1 MPQGGAGRGEGG
13 SPLERTSEALV
24 GGIVHS
30 GGGGGGGY
38 GAGGAAASDVGDDGL
53 CHPVHLPVCHIQLL
67 GAEAHLRRLGVSSA
81 PLSRDVWSLSQ
92 ELQVEHRRSLVF
104 CLFGPSSLLTTWF
117 CGASLC
123 SVQR

>member
-30 GGGGGGGY
+30 GGGGGRGY
-38 GAGGAAASDVGDDGL
+38 GAGGAAASDVGNDGL

-67 GAEAHLRRLGVSSA
+67 GAETRRLFSPCVPRRVEAQPRA
-81 PLSRDVWSLSQ
+81 PKSNT
-92 ELQVEHRRSLVF
+92 E
-104 CLFGPSSLLTTWF
+104 
-117 CGASLC
+117 GA
-123 SVQR
+123 